1 MKNLKHYCLLFLKGI
16 SMGTADVIPGIS
28 SGTIALITGIYIP
41 LLGSIHSLNKTA
53 FYLFRTGKWKLF
65 WHHIHGNFLL
75 PLCLGI
81 TVSLLTTVRL
91 VHYLLAEHPIE
102 IWSFFWGLSI
112 ISSIVVYQQIKKINL
127 LTLLISSAGA
137 FLAYY
142 IIQLTPLSSSD
153 SFWFIFIAGAIAM
166 CAMILPGISGSF
178 VLLIL
183 GKYTYMLEALEKF
196 EWPVLGA
203 FMLGGILGLLTF
215 SRFLFALLRKY
226 TGYTIALLAGFMLG
240 SIPKTWPWKA
250 LLPATDIANSVLIEK
265 NISPMDFQ
273 AVYQKDPHILQA
285 FLCIGLGCLVVI
297 MLKKLGGRKHI

>member
-1 MKNLKHYCLLFLKGI
+1 MKNLKRYSLLFLKGV

-28 SGTIALITGIYIP
+28 SGTIALITGIYTQ
-41 LLGSIHSLNKTA
+41 LLGALQSFNKNA
-53 FYLFRTGKWKLF
+53 LYLLRTGKWKLF

-75 PLCLGI
+75 PLSLGI
-81 TVSLLTTVRL
+81 TVSLLSTVRL
-91 VHYLLAEHPIE
+91 VRYLLTEYPIE

-127 LTLLISSAGA
+127 LTLLISIVGA

-142 IIQLTPLSSSD
+142 ITQIAPLTSSNAY
-153 SFWFIFIAGAIAM
+153 WFIFIAGAIAV

-178 VLLIL
+178 ILLIL

-196 EWPVLGA
+196 DWPILTVFL
-203 FMLGGILGLLTF
+203 LGGLLGLLTF
-215 SRFLFALLRKY
+215 SKFLFLLLRTY
-226 TGYTIALLAGFMLG
+226 TGHTIALLAGFMLG

-250 LLPATDIANSVLIEK
+250 LVPTAETANSVLLEK

-273 AVYQKDPHILQA
+273 VVYQKDPHILQA
-285 FLCIGLGCLVVI
+285 FLCISLGCFVVI
-297 MLKKLGGRKHI
+297 MLKKLGARKHI